1 MRGAGRVVTSG
12 KGVFMQANNYD
23 PVEFDRQWAS
33 AIGRTAAGASGIGIG
48 TVIRRA
54 RQGGYSAA
62 VPVLQARRPR
72 LSLSDGDVTLPL
84 QPPPSRDHVWEKLF
98 FAGKYAVLAGP
109 GGVSKTMLALGLA
122 SQIALGEPWA
132 GLKTGAGGAMLFLGE
147 EDADEV
153 RRRLGAIARNRQP
166 AERQTLEQLIRAFP
180 MAGKDL
186 RLTQLDQHNPTA
198 TGFDDE
204 IIALAG
210 EFALVVGK
218 VSLIVIDHARLA
230 MGGDPNA
237 ADHVT
242 GFTRLLTHI
251 ADETGA
257 AVLLL
262 AHSPKSTLSKEGDT
276 NAVSAADIAGS
287 SAFVDNA
294 RCAMMLTTM
303 DAQQAKKFDIPPTAR
318 QSYVRLKVVKNNYGP
333 TGGEIWFVRRHDADY
348 EVAVL
353 EPMTM
358 QPVSKATPQN
368 KLALDDK
375 IVDVVKRAPAPLT
388 PTKLRDWY
396 SGKKDGSLKASEDE
410 VVAAIKG
417 LIANGR
423 LVLRS
428 PTPEE
433 RQEHNIHKNAKK
445 VLWPAEVQGKV
456 QGEGCG
462 A

>member
-23 PVEFDRQWAS
+23 PDEFNRQWAS
-33 AIGRTAAGASGIGIG
+33 AIGRTAAGTTGIGIG
-48 TVIRRA
+48 TLIYRA
-54 RQGGYSAA
+54 QQGGYGAA
-62 VPVLQARRPR
+62 PPIPQARRRR

-122 SQIALGEPWA
+122 TQIALGEPWA

-166 AERQTLEQLIRAFP
+166 AERQKLEQHVRAFP

-186 RLTQLDQHNPTA
+186 RLTQLDQHNATA

-210 EFALVVGK
+210 EFALIVGK

-242 GFTRLLTHI
+242 GLTRLLTHI

-257 AVLLL
+257 ALLLL
-262 AHSPKSTLSKEGDT
+262 AHSPKSTLSKEDDT

-333 TGGEIWFVRRHDADY
+333 TGSEIWFHRRHDPDY
-348 EVAVL
+348 EVAVV

-358 QPVSKATPQN
+358 QPVSKATPQS
-368 KLALDDK
+368 KQALDDR
-375 IVDVVKRAPAPLT
+375 IIDVVKGVPGTLT
-388 PTKLRDWY
+388 KTKLRTQY
-396 SGKKDGSLKASEDE
+396 GGKAHPLAAPDAEVELAIDELIKA
-410 VVAAIKG
+410 
-417 LIANGR
+417 GR
-423 LVLRS
+423 LELRE
-428 PTPEE
+428 PTQEE
-433 RQEHNIHKNAKK
+433 REQHNIHKNAKK
-445 VLWPAEVQGKV
+445 VLWPGEVQGKV

>member
-33 AIGRTAAGASGIGIG
+33 AISRAVGGAKGVSIG
-48 TVIRRA
+48 TVIHRA
-54 RQGGYSAA
+54 RQGGYGVAL
-62 VPVLQARRPR
+62 PIPQARRRR

-122 SQIALGEPWA
+122 TQIALGEPWA

-153 RRRLGAIARNRQP
+153 RRRLGAIARNRTP
-166 AERQTLEQLIRAFP
+166 VERQKLEQHVRAFP

-186 RLTQLDQHNPTA
+186 RLTQLDQHNATA
-198 TGFDDE
+198 TGFEDE

-210 EFALVVGK
+210 EFALIVGK

-262 AHSPKSTLSKEGDT
+262 AHSPKSTLSKEDDT

-303 DAQQAKKFDIPPTAR
+303 DAQQAKKFDIALSAR
-318 QSYVRLKVVKNNYGP
+318 QSYVRLKIVKNNYGP
-333 TGGEIWFVRRHDADY
+333 TGSEIWFQRRHDPDY

-358 QPVSKATPQN
+358 QPASKVTPQS
-368 KLALDDK
+368 KQALDDK
-375 IVDVVKRAPAPLT
+375 IVDVVKGVPGTLT
-388 PTKLRDWY
+388 KTKLRNWY
-396 SGKKDGSLKASEDE
+396 SGKAGSLEASEAE
-410 VVAAIKG
+410 VEQAIEG
-417 LIANGR
+417 LVKEGR
-423 LVLRS
+423 LELRE
-428 PTPEE
+428 PTQEE
-433 RQEHNIHKNAKK
+433 REQHNIHKNAKK
-445 VLWPAEVQGKV
+445 VLWPGEV

>member
-1 MRGAGRVVTSG
+1 
-12 KGVFMQANNYD
+12 MQASNYD
-23 PVEFDRQWAS
+23 PIEFDRQWAS
-33 AIGRTAAGASGIGIG
+33 AVRRNAAGTKGISIA
-48 TVIRRA
+48 TLIRRA
-54 RQGGYSAA
+54 RQGGYNAT
-62 VPVLQARRPR
+62 PTITQTRRPR
-72 LSLSDGDVTLPL
+72 LLLSDGDVTLPL

-98 FAGKYAVLAGP
+98 FVAKYAVLAGP

-122 SQIALGEPWA
+122 TQIALGEPWA

-153 RRRLGAIARNRQP
+153 RRRLGAIARNRPP
-166 AERQTLEQLIRAFP
+166 AERQLLEQRIRAFP

-186 RLTQLDQHNPTA
+186 RLTQLDQHNAMA
-198 TGFDDE
+198 TGFDDD

-210 EFALVVGK
+210 EFTLIVGK

-262 AHSPKSTLSKEGDT
+262 AHSPKSTLSKEDET

-294 RCAMMLTTM
+294 RCAMMLTTI
-303 DAQQAKKFDIPPTAR
+303 DAQQAKKFGIPLTAR

-333 TGGEIWFVRRHDADY
+333 TGLEIWFQRRHDPDY

-358 QPVSKATPQN
+358 QPVSKATLQT
-368 KLALDDK
+368 KQALDDK
-375 IVDVVKRAPAPLT
+375 IVELVKRAPTLLT
-388 PTKLRDWY
+388 PTKLRSAY
-396 SGKKDGSLKASEDE
+396 SGKSGVLGAAESEVEDA
-410 VVAAIKG
+410 VRRLV
-417 LIANGR
+417 ANGR
-423 LVLRS
+423 LELRC
-428 PTPEE
+428 PTLEE
-433 RQEHNIHKNAKK
+433 RQEHNIHKNAKR
-445 VLWPAEVQGKV
+445 VLWPGDVQGKV
-456 QGEGCG
+456 QGEGRG

>member
-1 MRGAGRVVTSG
+1 
-12 KGVFMQANNYD
+12 MQANNYD
-23 PVEFDRQWAS
+23 PVEFDRQWTS
-33 AIGRTAAGASGIGIG
+33 AIGRAAAGASGISIG
-48 TVIRRA
+48 TLIYRA
-54 RQGGYSAA
+54 RQGGYI
-62 VPVLQARRPR
+62 PTPTITQPRRAK
-72 LSLSDGDVTLPL
+72 LSLSDGDVTLPM

-122 SQIALGEPWA
+122 AQIALGEPWA

-153 RRRLGAIARNRQP
+153 RRRLGAIARNRLP
-166 AERQTLEQLIRAFP
+166 AERQLLEQRIRAFP

-186 RLTQLDQHNPTA
+186 RLTQLDQHNATA

-210 EFALVVGK
+210 EFALIVGK

-251 ADETGA
+251 ADVTGA

-262 AHSPKSTLSKEGDT
+262 AHSPKSTLNKEEDT
-276 NAVSAADIAGS
+276 NAVNAADIAGS

-303 DAQQAKKFDIPPTAR
+303 DAQQAKKFDIALSAR

-333 TGGEIWFVRRHDADY
+333 TGSEIWFHRRHDSDY

-358 QPVSKATPQN
+358 QPVSKATPQS
-368 KLALDDK
+368 KQALDDK
-375 IVDVVKRAPAPLT
+375 IVELVKRAPTPLT
-388 PTKLRDWY
+388 PTKLRSTY
-396 SGKKDGSLKASEDE
+396 SGKSGVLGAAESEVEDA
-410 VVAAIKG
+410 VRRLV
-417 LIANGR
+417 ANGR
-423 LVLRS
+423 LVLRC
-428 PTPEE
+428 PTPAE
-433 RQEHNIHKNAKK
+433 RQEHNVHKNAKK
-445 VLWPAEVQGKV
+445 VLWPGEVQGKVQGKV
-456 QGEGCG
+456 QGEGRG